1 MKIYGRRSSINV
13 QKVTWCLAELD
24 LIEGRDYQRIDA
36 GLDFG
41 VNNTPEYLKL
51 NFNGLVPVLVEDAA
65 QDDFVLWESNAIT
78 RYIAST
84 RGDGILLPADP
95 KGRADCER
103 WMDWQLATLWTTL
116 RVTFLGLTRTPEPQR
131 NYEAIKKAHQEASR
145 LLAFVDELLSRQ
157 AYLTGPNFTV
167 ADIAVGLAV
176 HRWKGLSDGY
186 AQVLAQPPVLP
197 SLLAWHS
204 KITERPA
211 FKSAVA

>member
-1 MKIYGRRSSINV
+1 MKIYGRRNSINL
-13 QKVTWCLAELD
+13 QKVTWCLAELE

-51 NFNGLVPVLVEDAA
+51 NFNGLVPTLVE
-65 QDDFVLWESNAIT
+65 DDFVLWESNTIV

-103 WMDWQLATLWTTL
+103 WMDWQLATLWATL

-131 NYEAIKKAHQEASR
+131 NYEAIKKSHQEASR
-145 LLAFVDELLSRQ
+145 LLTFVDALLSGQ

-167 ADIAVGLAV
+167 ADIVVGLAV
-176 HRWKGLSDGY
+176 HRWKGLSDSY
-186 AQVLAQPPVLP
+186 PQVLAQAPVLP

-204 KITERPA
+204 KIIERPA